1 MPKALEFAW
10 SNDKRIVDLF
20 QLEVHL
26 LFSEMT
32 AWLSAGIGF
41 EFKRGAETRRLS
53 DAVDTVLSAY
63 VCLFEVRFVVVCLS
77 MTIARATFLKAFRT
91 RSCWQI

>member
-10 SNDKRIVDLF
+10 FNDKRIVDF
-20 QLEVHL
+20 VSSRFHL

-41 EFKRGAETRRLS
+41 EFKRGRDTPS
-53 DAVDTVLSAY
+53 DAIDMVLFTY
-63 VCLFEVRFVVVCLS
+63 LDFGLKFVLLS
-77 MTIARATFLKAFRT
+77 FV
-91 RSCWQI
+91 SQ

>member
-10 SNDKRIVDLF
+10 SNDKRIVDLY

-32 AWLSAGIGF
+32 AWLSEDIEF
-41 EFKRGAETRRLS
+41 EFKRGRETPT
-53 DAVDTVLSAY
+53 DAGEIVLSAY
-63 VCLFEVRFVVVCLS
+63 FGCLRSVLLS
-77 MTIARATFLKAFRT
+77 YV
-91 RSCWQI
+91 SQ